1 MDNAFKLV
9 KDAYMNDNLYDLLSG
24 KSSIVVSEYASVP
37 TDSEYL
43 FNGWI
48 SFIERNEKDKDMLW
62 KKFVDV
68 VCRISNDIDLSWFS
82 IMYLYSFLEYDKQKD
97 ISVINK
103 QMFIDTLIFNIS
115 KYKDKLKMDKRWIGG
130 NMDKNGLWEYFQRR
144 MELLSS
150 KYQYDFHLKD
160 LNT

>member
-160 LNT
+160 LNM